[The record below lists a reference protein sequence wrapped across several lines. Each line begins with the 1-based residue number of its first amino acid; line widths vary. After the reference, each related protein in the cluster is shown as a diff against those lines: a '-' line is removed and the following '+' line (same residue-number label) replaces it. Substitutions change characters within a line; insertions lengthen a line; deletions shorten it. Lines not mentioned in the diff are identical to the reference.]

1 MAVVAPSSEGWLLE
15 PHVELSR
22 PPQVSKA
29 QKTIRASQTA
39 ALAAAWGEWL
49 LEGRAALSRLAHRV
63 QEPMITIT

>member
-15 PHVELSR
+15 PHVELS
-22 PPQVSKA
+22 